1 MNIASYIDHT
11 VLKPTAT
18 LADIQKLCSEAKQ
31 QNFAAVC
38 VPPYFVKVAKELL
51 WGTEVKIAT
60 VIGFPFGYGTI
71 GGKMAEIVQSIENG
85 ADELD
90 VVHNIAAFK
99 DSNFAYVVDEVKQCT
114 DWAHNVTTSLDFSP
128 KTIKVI
134 IESGVLNDEEIIKCC
149 ELYAPLGID
158 FMKTSTGYAET
169 GATVHAV
176 ELMRKHLPDTI
187 AIKASGGIRTF
198 AFAKEL
204 IAAGATRLG
213 CSASMEIVKESG
225 LG

>member
-11 VLKPTAT
+11 VLKPETT
-18 LADIQKLCSEAKQ
+18 LADIEKLCAEAVAQ
-31 QNFAAVC
+31 SFAAVC
-38 VPPYFVKVAKELL
+38 VPPYFVKAAKELTN
-51 WGTEVKIAT
+51 GSNVKVAT
-60 VIGFPFGYGTI
+60 VIGFPFGYSATEA
-71 GGKMAEIVQSIENG
+71 KLNEIEQAIADG

-90 VVHNIAAFK
+90 IVHNIAALR
-99 DSNFAYVVDEVKQCT
+99 NGNHAYLHHEVKACT
-114 DWAHNVTTSLDFSP
+114 ERAHKAGRSV
-128 KTIKVI
+128 KI
-134 IESGVLNDEEIIKCC
+134 IVESGILTDAELAKCC

-158 FMKTSTGYAET
+158 FMKTSTGYAQV
-169 GATVHAV
+169 GATVDAV
-176 ELMRKHLPDTI
+176 KLMRRHLPDTI

-213 CSASMEIVKESG
+213 CSASMEIVRESG